1 MQETRVQSLVKED
14 PLEEEMADLL
24 QYSCLGNPM
33 DKEAWWVTVQR
44 VAESQIKLSN

>member
-33 DKEAWWVTVQR
+33 DKEAWLITVQR
-44 VAESQIKLSN
+44 VEKSQI